1 MDQSKLL
8 IPALLHV
15 TKKYSGA
22 WKLRTHLTGVLNHGR
37 ETLAFLDVFQW
48 PHDSNYTMNV
58 LLRTL
63 QRMEF
68 IPDKLRLQMD
78 NCWRENKNQFVFAF
92 LGLLVKRKIFR
103 KVRSFKALSNIEYRC
118 TSNGCLLRG

>member
-8 IPALLHV
+8 IPSLLHV
-15 TKKYSGA
+15 AKSYSGA

-48 PHDSNYTMNV
+48 LHDSNYTMNV

-63 QRMEF
+63 KRMDY
-68 IPDKLRLQMD
+68 IPDKLRLQIFGQLLAREQESVC
-78 NCWRENKNQFVFAF
+78 NCFSRPACK
-92 LGLLVKRKIFR
+92 
-103 KVRSFKALSNIEYRC
+103 
-118 TSNGCLLRG
+118 T

>member
-1 MDQSKLL
+1 MCLILDGMDQSKLL
-8 IPALLHV
+8 IPSLLHV
-15 TKKYSGA
+15 AKSYSGA

-63 QRMEF
+63 KRMDH

-78 NCWRENKNQFVFAF
+78 NCWRENKNQFVIAF
-92 LGLLVKRKIFR
+92 LALLVKRKIFR
-103 KVRSFKALSNIEYRC
+103 KVR
-118 TSNGCLLRG
+118 G